1 VDQSIEQ
8 MSQDLA
14 RAGYAKST
22 QERYVATAKE
32 LGARF
37 GKPIRDLSRD
47 EVREFVDAVVAK
59 GQGFSTTNK
68 QLSAVMFLFRK
79 TLGPTVPVS
88 VTVTMSPMP
97 GEASSMTRKAEVAVR
112 AARK

>member
-32 LGARF
+32 LAARF
-37 GKPIRDLSRD
+37 GKPIRDLSRN
-47 EVREFVDAVVAK
+47 EVREFVDTIAAK
-59 GQGFSTTNK
+59 GNGFSTTNS

-79 TLGPTVPVS
+79 TLGRPEDVSFWPLGPHQGRHGTVS
-88 VTVTMSPMP
+88 
-97 GEASSMTRKAEVAVR
+97 
-112 AARK
+112 ARSGRRSR